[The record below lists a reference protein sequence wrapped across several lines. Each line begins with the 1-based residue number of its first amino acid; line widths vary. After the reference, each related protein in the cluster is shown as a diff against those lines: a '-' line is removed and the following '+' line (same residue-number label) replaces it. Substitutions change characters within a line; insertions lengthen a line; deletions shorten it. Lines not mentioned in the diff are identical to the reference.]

1 MNSIECDALKTRFA
15 RLCGQPSINRR
26 DLCFRVQ
33 RYVNRRVIM
42 FSSQHAQNGGP
53 KPHQE
58 SAFQRVSVNL
68 SGRLMLANRD
78 EYECTVLDMSP
89 GDVLFASAA
98 RPRAGERVIAYIDH
112 VGRLEGT
119 VSRLADDAFVIQ
131 LNATERKRE
140 KLAAQLTWIANKHE
154 LGLPEDRRHDRLAPR
169 KILTELTVDTGEK
182 YSCRIIDLSLSGA
195 AIDVDIRPPIGTLI
209 RLGNMKGRI
218 VRHFQ
223 EGVAIEFSSVQS
235 REALTE
241 FL

>member
-1 MNSIECDALKTRFA
+1 
-15 RLCGQPSINRR
+15 
-26 DLCFRVQ
+26 
-33 RYVNRRVIM
+33 M
-42 FSSQHAQNGGP
+42 FSFQHAQNTGP

-78 EYECTVLDMSP
+78 EFDCTAVDMSP
-89 GDVLFASAA
+89 GDVLLSSPA
-98 RPRAGERVIAYIDH
+98 RPRAGERIIAYIEH

-119 VSRLADDAFVIQ
+119 VSRLADHAFVIQ

-154 LGLPEDRRHDRLAPR
+154 LGLPEDRRHDRLLPR
-169 KILTELTVDTGEK
+169 RALTELTFGTGEK
-182 YSCRIIDLSLSGA
+182 YACRIIDLSLSGA
-195 AIDVDIRPPIGTLI
+195 AIDIETRPAIGTPVK
-209 RLGNMKGRI
+209 LGNMKGRI

-223 EGVAIEFSSVQS
+223 EGVAVEFSGIQS
-235 REALTE
+235 REALAE